1 MNVSR
6 ISIACVVATSFALI
20 ATPARAAE
28 GGQQFADLG
37 ECKLENG
44 QSITDCRIGYST
56 LGTLNAGKS
65 NAVLVSIF
73 PFAPSQYM
81 ASANGPWLSLLD
93 PSKLFYVFVDPVGN
107 GVSIS
112 PSNSKAQAG
121 AAFPDF
127 TIRDTVNI
135 NRRLLTEK
143 LGIQHLAG
151 VIGSPDMGS
160 LQVYEWL
167 LHQPDFADKVMML
180 QGTPRLSASDKLY
193 WQALLKTV
201 EDNID
206 KDKGTWKS
214 PPFATAALWTLVEHN
229 PKLINEVIAKG
240 ANNADALLKQF
251 VDGFAAMNPHN
262 VRAQFKTVLSQDA
275 TKDFKTLADA
285 AKAAK
290 AKTLFMISDSNE
302 AFAPAP
308 AMALASAMNS
318 KPFVLSDG
326 YGAGGLDMIGAP
338 AVPAA
343 IRDFLNK

>member
-6 ISIACVVATSFALI
+6 TFTVLIVAVSLALI

-37 ECKLENG
+37 ECKLESG
-44 QSITDCRIGYST
+44 QSIKDCRIGYTT
-56 LGTLNAGKS
+56 LGTLNADRS

-81 ASANGPWLSLLD
+81 ASPNGPLLSLLN
-93 PSKLFYVFVDPVGN
+93 PAKFFYVFVDPVGN

-112 PSNSKAQAG
+112 PSNSKAQSG

-151 VIGSPDMGS
+151 VVGTPDMGS

-167 LHQPDFADKVMML
+167 LQQPDFLDKALAL
-180 QGTPRLSASDKLY
+180 QGTPQLSASDKLY
-193 WQALLKTV
+193 WRALLKTV
-201 EDNID
+201 EDNTD
-206 KDKGTWKS
+206 KDKDAWKS

-229 PKLINEVIAKG
+229 PKLINEVIARG
-240 ANNADALLKQF
+240 TGNADKLIEEYVGNFSGL
-251 VDGFAAMNPHN
+251 NPYD
-262 VRAQFKTVLSQDA
+262 VRAQFKAMLSLDA
-275 TKDFKTLADA
+275 MKGYKTIADA
-285 AKAAK
+285 AKAVK
-290 AKTLFMISDSNE
+290 AKTLFVLSDSDE
-302 AFAPAP
+302 AFSPEA
-308 AMALASAMNS
+308 ALALAKSMGV
-318 KPFVLSDG
+318 KPILLSDG
-326 YGAGGLDMIGAP
+326 YGAHGMDMS
-338 AVPAA
+338 PAA
-343 IRDFLNK
+343 STVAALKDFLSK